1 MGSLLDTSLIPF
13 VIVTIVLAAALGVT
27 ARARRGWLRGVT
39 VACRVLLAGAA
50 AAVAMI
56 TLVNTTPYARRS
68 MLNLVPFASIRL
80 EFHNVNHAIGAWN
93 ILGNILLFAP
103 VGFLGVLASR
113 WPWWRVVVL
122 SAAASIAIE
131 TIQYFVGRSAD
142 VDDFILNT
150 LGAILGAAIALPL
163 RHAVLLRAAATRRPR
178 AR

>member
-1 MGSLLDTSLIPF
+1 MGLLLDTSLIPF
-13 VIVTIVLAAALGVT
+13 VIVTIALAAALGVVV
-27 ARARRGWLRGVT
+27 RARRGWLRGVT
-39 VACRVLLAGAA
+39 VASRVLLAGAA

-56 TLVNTTPYARRS
+56 TLVSHTTPYAARS

-93 ILGNILLFAP
+93 ILGNIVLFAP

-131 TIQYFVGRSAD
+131 TIQYFIGRSAD
-142 VDDFILNT
+142 IDDFILNT

-163 RHAVLLRAAATRRPR
+163 RHVVLRHAVTTRRP
-178 AR
+178 